1 MESDDNA
8 VINGIR
14 QNTKTGRPCGGKSF
28 IKKEINGII
37 KGKTAKEKNKWL
49 PSLLFP
55 HIDRCIEMVGFPRY
69 SAVY

>member
-37 KGKTAKEKNKWL
+37 KGKTAKEKINGCH
-49 PSLLFP
+49 PYYSL
-55 HIDRCIEMVGFPRY
+55 ISIGV
-69 SAVY
+69 